1 MITNILPPFYVSQ
14 SMYICMCYCVRFRN
28 YFQGQRVEI
37 LDMFGKG
44 SSSMLMVTWGLVY
57 TVRVAD
63 LNVHRIIIFD
73 LPTVAQWDMYL
84 NILREY
90 ANVVDITT
98 FAERN
103 RDHRLAFA
111 LAQLINDVSIEHF
124 VRKCVTAFYSDR
136 PMSCNEFIADV
147 SSYNNR
153 TNVESDIRHWSR
165 LPVRQQADG

>member
-1 MITNILPPFYVSQ
+1 
-14 SMYICMCYCVRFRN
+14 
-28 YFQGQRVEI
+28 
-37 LDMFGKG
+37 
-44 SSSMLMVTWGLVY
+44 
-57 TVRVAD
+57 
-63 LNVHRIIIFD
+63 
-73 LPTVAQWDMYL
+73 MYL

-153 TNVESDIRHWSR
+153 TNVESSTNI
-165 LPVRQQADG
+165 LPPFYVSQSMYICMCYCVRFRNYFQGQRVEILDMFGKGSSSMLMVTWGLVYTVRVADLNVHRIIIFDLPTVA